1 MQQIVINALAK
12 LVAEGKE
19 PTVALV
25 KAKLTQSVPMPVI
38 IDVLSKYKKDPSN
51 FNLQTENTVKIAAA
65 QQQDESQLD
74 RIEQKLDKL
83 IALLEQQNVRS

>member
-25 KAKLTQSVPMPVI
+25 KAKLTQNVPMPVI

-51 FNLQTENTVKIAAA
+51 FELSIEKSVPTQSNPAHSQT
-65 QQQDESQLD
+65 QLD